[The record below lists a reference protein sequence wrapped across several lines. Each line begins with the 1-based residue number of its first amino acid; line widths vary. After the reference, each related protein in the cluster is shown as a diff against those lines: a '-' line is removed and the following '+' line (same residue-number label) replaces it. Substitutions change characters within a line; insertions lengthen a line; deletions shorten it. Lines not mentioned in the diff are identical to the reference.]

1 MFQPLLIGIL
11 LLANAGVWGSYIND
25 NYLSGNLGALSVLKA
40 SQGGTGIGTA
50 TAGDVGDCLV
60 VSDDSPFTYTLGA
73 CGSGAGDITGGASL
87 GNGVNIFDSESGGIL
102 RFNELEAGSNIS
114 FSTTSD
120 ANTIVISSTGG
131 AADGTFSTTSANF
144 WESTFGDWN
153 LIGTYLTPTT
163 TKGIIVASST
173 IGDGLNG
180 LTVSGG
186 ATTTGLLWVSRDSS
200 YGSLP
205 AKDNFGLFITNVTG
219 NSAGFVRQ
227 TDADASGP
235 TIIGYRAGGSA
246 AVPTAVGI
254 NDELI
259 EITGRG
265 FDGTAWSTASKG
277 AVRVNA
283 AENWDAAGHG
293 TYLTFGTTP
302 VDTTT
307 EIERARVTD
316 RGSFAVGTTT
326 SFATTTIWGN
336 GIARIFEVISGFNNA
351 STSIFFVGRE
361 GATTTGFAATTLQ
374 NCDTIDTDA
383 SGNFKCG
390 SDNASAGS
398 GSGTV
403 ATSSVEVAEQVAFF
417 TTNGASPAL
426 ISGDTGFTFN
436 AAGDRLT
443 VTNAS
448 TTRLTVNNWV
458 VSTTTTVCSVGCQFS
473 SIQAA
478 LDNLPASGGTVFVK
492 NGAYSVTQLLI
503 KQNNTKLIAESQG
516 TIVTCSSSPCVDY
529 NSTGLVHTRVQGF
542 KFDNGNADYTG
553 IGIDT
558 SGALIANIE
567 DNWFDGFATSSSA
580 VDDALNSTFYNE
592 YKNNRMSTT
601 KACYSFT
608 GAANNNNVIGGRCAP
623 HEANGTE
630 AFGVYID
637 GATHNVNLF
646 GVNVEPNGGSGAST
660 TAVYVGG
667 ASHDILISGGH
678 YENTLY
684 GVDVSADSFN
694 VKIQSPY
701 FYSTHTD
708 AWGVC
713 TRAGSTGNSV
723 DTSFITMTAGKKFCD
738 ESVGLMVYA
747 PSNRTWLG
755 IGTTTAKGTNAN
767 LSLSGSYS
775 TALDPLMWI
784 QNNGAFAAAYSGIGF
799 GNETGGF
806 TNGLGKIG
814 FEPGSGYTDAKFM
827 IHVADAAKAL
837 QERLRINVR
846 GWLGVGTS
854 TPYAKL
860 SVWGDTSTDT
870 KFFEIANTASTTIF
884 QVNNNGATSTG
895 FAISSLTSC
904 DTLDTDANGRIICG
918 TDNASAG
925 SGSGTVSTSSVE
937 TSGRLPFWTTTGA
950 TPALLSGGSASLTWD
965 NTNTRLTVDK
975 ASTTNLSITN
985 PLSIAS
991 GGTGNSTF
999 PTGHIPYGQGGNPLT
1014 TEAAFDY
1021 DDGINRLNIN
1031 GSIGLG
1037 DTGVILSQN
1046 AGTLTLTGQ
1055 SGTAEDLT
1063 VDLSAA
1069 NAITLTSSSGVGT
1082 TTWSGINLVTPLA
1095 STTATSTFHG
1105 LTFTG
1110 KNCSG
1115 LANSG
1120 KLTLNSLGQVI
1131 CLDDTSG
1138 SGGTALIATSSTE
1151 AATQI
1156 LYWTSTA
1163 GTPATIS
1170 GGENVFA
1177 YDSIL
1182 NKLSVPYASTTDIGA
1197 TGNIF
1202 VSGASSSIRALTVE
1216 TSTTTRATTT
1226 NLYVSGE
1233 TRLAALTGILK
1244 AASGVV
1250 STAVAGV
1257 DFINDSFRDWTMT
1270 NGVLTPTTTV
1280 GIVVN
1285 GASSTINKLSV
1296 NFGTTT
1302 TLVTHELFADASDG
1316 ILFNAGNGTD
1326 IAIFGP
1332 GNSSNVTFYGGVNI
1346 DGATRLAT
1354 SLSGMLKAASGVV
1367 STAIDGIDFLS
1378 PNFRD
1383 WSISGGSLAPTSTR
1397 GILVQAASSTIN
1409 GLTINVSTTTSA
1421 TTTNL
1426 SIGGGL
1432 TFNGVTADTWPEFC
1446 ETITGSAGLCDGNDA
1461 SGGGS
1466 FTGAPHA
1473 LVASVDGST
1482 LSSTSTPNF
1491 VAFNAT
1497 NTDATSTVRG
1507 MFAIG
1512 TSTPSGDS
1520 LFTIGTSSPLFHV
1533 DKSSGKI
1540 GFGCENGT
1548 PTRFS
1553 FGCGTNNNVNTNI
1566 MGLFQDT
1573 ADARFG
1579 VSVGDD
1585 FIGLKSAN
1593 GRVGIFGFD
1602 YAAGVALDI
1611 VMQEFG
1617 GKVGIGTS
1625 TPWATLSVMPQTYSA
1640 SVPLFT
1646 IATSTNAS
1654 STVFHVSA
1662 TSTEPAYN
1670 KMAWNASNG
1679 GTVGI
1684 NTNSYLGYGGLR
1696 DGLTVN
1702 GTINTEGW
1710 SSASC
1715 NVPFGAAALSAD
1727 TILCGSY
1734 YFAEDTTAT
1743 LTATLLN
1750 GHTYGVLS
1758 TTAALDG
1765 AGIFLNGAQNG
1776 MSMGSSTPIIEVVAR
1791 IGTPANAS
1799 STRFYIGFPS
1809 VNIISNQFDVD
1820 PAIGCYFAASSTQAN
1835 WQALCRTSSTA
1846 VTQVNTGVASTSNVS
1861 TSGEFRLFRIEA
1873 TGTQVSFYIKTP
1885 TGPLTKVAT
1894 ITSNIPNTNALTT
1907 TPHSV
1912 YYSRQQGT
1920 AVVTFDVMRIRS
1932 WWRDLIPAL

>member
-1 MFQPLLIGIL
+1 MQLLVAIL
-11 LLANAGVWGSYIND
+11 ILANLGVYGAYTYD
-25 NYLSGNLGALSVLKA
+25 NYIQPRLGALSVLTA

-60 VSDDSPFTYTLGA
+60 VSDESPLTYTLGA

-102 RFNELEAGSNIS
+102 RFNELEAGSNIT

-144 WESTFGDWN
+144 WESTFGNWN
-153 LIGTYLTPTT
+153 LVGTYLTPTT

-173 IGDGLNG
+173 IGDGNQG
-180 LTVSGG
+180 LTINGTG
-186 ATTTGLLWVSRDSS
+186 TTTGLFNVGGTGSTLQGAITPAAMFVNASTTGRSGMILQN
-200 YGSLP
+200 YGTGAAPEFRFLVGDPSATLEYL
-205 AKDNFGLFITNVTG
+205 AFGLTNS
-219 NSAGFVRQ
+219 NASAGGTLFGINK
-227 TDADASGP
+227 TDLAYIISNSGRHVG
-235 TIIGYRAGGSA
+235 IGAGGTGSDLYLSA
-246 AVPTAVGI
+246 GDSTAVDVTVSGQT
-254 NDELI
+254 N
-259 EITGRG
+259 TSG
-265 FDGTAWSTASKG
+265 FLG
-277 AVRVNA
+277 
-283 AENWDAAGHG
+283 
-293 TYLTFGTTP
+293 
-302 VDTTT
+302 
-307 EIERARVTD
+307 
-316 RGSFAVGTTT
+316 VGTTT
-326 SFATTTIWGN
+326 PYARLTVWASDTIANFVNSASTTIFTIGN
-336 GIARIFEVISGFNNA
+336 G
-351 STSIFFVGRE
+351 

-448 TTRLTVNNWV
+448 TTRLSVNNWV

-580 VDDALNSTFYNE
+580 VDAALDSTFYNE

-601 KACYSFT
+601 NTCYSFT
-608 GAANNNNVIGGRCAP
+608 GAANNNNVIGGRCTA
-623 HEANGTE
+623 HQANGTR
-630 AFGVYID
+630 AFGVYVD

-667 ASHDILISGGH
+667 ASHDILVSGGH

-684 GVDVSADSFN
+684 GVEVSSDSFN
-694 VKIQSPY
+694 VKVQSPY

-713 TRAGSTGNSV
+713 TRAGSTGNSI

-767 LSLSGSYS
+767 LSLSGAYS

-860 SVWGDTSTDT
+860 SVWGDTASDT

-999 PTGHIPYGQGGNPLT
+999 QTGHIPYGQGGNPLT

-1069 NAITLTSSSGVGT
+1069 NAITLTSSTGVGT

-1316 ILFNAGNGTD
+1316 ILFNASNGTD

-1367 STAIDGIDFLS
+1367 STAIDGVDFLS

-1383 WSISGGSLAPTSTR
+1383 WSITGGSLAPTSTR

-1446 ETITGSAGLCDGNDA
+1446 ETITGGAGLCDGNDA

-1497 NTDATSTVRG
+1497 STTATSTLLG
-1507 MFAIG
+1507 KLSIG
-1512 TSTPSGDS
+1512 SSTPSTS
-1520 LFTIGTSSPLFHV
+1520 CFFCVGTTSPIFQINSNGQV
-1533 DKSSGKI
+1533 
-1540 GFGCENGT
+1540 GFGAVNTGPTKFAFGNGT
-1548 PTRFS
+1548 
-1553 FGCGTNNNVNTNI
+1553 NANVNPNI
-1566 MGLFQDT
+1566 MFMVQDT
-1573 ADARFG
+1573 ADARMG

-1585 FIGLKSAN
+1585 FVGLKSAN

-1602 YAAGVALDI
+1602 YAAGTALDI

-1617 GKVGIGTS
+1617 GKVGIGS
-1625 TPWATLSVMPQTYSA
+1625 TTPTATLSIMPTTFVAQT
-1640 SVPLFT
+1640 PLLA
-1646 IATSTNAS
+1646 IGTSTSLGSEVLSVYAS
-1654 STVFHVSA
+1654 STRQVNINVGNESGA
-1662 TSTEPAYN
+1662 RVRIGAAYN
-1670 KMAWNASNG
+1670 
-1679 GTVGI
+1679 
-1684 NTNSYLGYGGLR
+1684 GGLLPLDQLSVEGR
-1696 DGLTVN
+1696 INSSWSSGGVDTFTHLIAQIAADSNLIGDGLAFV
-1702 GTINTEGW
+1702 ED
-1710 SSASC
+1710 
-1715 NVPFGAAALSAD
+1715 AAAVAD
-1727 TILCGSY
+1727 LAGV
-1734 YFAEDTTAT
+1734 TAIPYLRMRT
-1743 LTATLLN
+1743 GAT
-1750 GHTYGVLS
+1750 GVS
-1758 TTAALDG
+1758 NAVGDG
-1765 AGIFLNGAQNG
+1765 AGIMPSTAYFLAGT
-1776 MSMGSSTPIIEVVAR
+1776 STPVMEVTAR
-1791 IGTPANAS
+1791 IGVPNNATSTLYMIGFTSNSGVSTDYAVMSNTQGNCYFHAS
-1799 STRFYIGFPS
+1799 ST
-1809 VNIISNQFDVD
+1809 
-1820 PAIGCYFAASSTQAN
+1820 AAN
-1835 WQALCRTSSTA
+1835 WHLRSFNLVNTA
-1846 VTQVNTGVASTSNVS
+1846 VDTGVASTTAGAN
-1861 TSGEFRLFRIEA
+1861 GLWYDFRVELDGYSCRGYIRRH
-1873 TGTQVSFYIKTP
+1873 GTQDAWTKTEIVGTGLGVNQINPVASVANP
-1885 TGPLTKVAT
+1885 TTAGLTKELH
-1894 ITSNIPNTNALTT
+1894 INRFK
-1907 TPHSV
+1907 
-1912 YYSRQQGT
+1912 Y
-1920 AVVTFDVMRIRS
+1920 
-1932 WWRDLIPAL
+1932 WWRQR